1 MLSIKKNKILIL
13 GSQGSIGKDLVK
25 YLFDISYYQNYLF
38 KNKKQKFNID
48 LTKKLKNK
56 YNFEKKIFLC
66 NNTFI
71 F

>member
-25 YLFDISYYQNYLF
+25 YLSLTYRITKIDLF

-48 LTKKLKNK
+48 LTKKNLKINIIL
-56 YNFEKKIFLC
+56 KKKFFLVR
-66 NNTFI
+66 
-71 F
+71 